1 MKSLRLAILMTILLA
16 AAVAAA
22 GPRDH
27 LDGFFLR
34 LSVGGGSA
42 DTAYD
47 DGTDDLEFSGTAGDV
62 NIAIGGI
69 VAPNLALH
77 GTLFGASM
85 TDPDF
90 AINGAT
96 GVVNGDITMA
106 GLGVGLTYYIMPAN
120 IYVSGSIGSGTMEL
134 DSFVD
139 ARTDR
144 GPMLDVTVGKE
155 WWVGEK
161 WALGVAVGLQA
172 HKFGESGMDES
183 WSGTSKAIRFSAT
196 MN

>member
-34 LSVGGGSA
+34 LSAGGGSA
-42 DTAYD
+42 ETSYD

-90 AINGAT
+90 VINGAS

-120 IYVSGSIGSGTMEL
+120 IYVSGSIGAGTMEL

-139 ARTDR
+139 ARTER
-144 GPMLDVTVGKE
+144 GPMLDLTLGKE

-161 WALGVAVGLQA
+161 WALGVAVGLQT
-172 HKFGESGMDES
+172 HKFGEADTDES
-183 WSGTSKAIRFSAT
+183 WTGTSYALRFSAT